1 MNRLRYSIYLVVV
14 LFVTFFVTNA
24 SAQEL
29 EIRIQV
35 NHSQLQGVDNTKYEN
50 MQKALNEFVTNQI
63 WTNNV
68 FKTEERIKCNMVLTI
83 TKEVYSDE
91 FQGTLQVV
99 SSRPVYGTG
108 YDSPMLNLLDR
119 NIQFKYADGETL
131 TFNENS
137 HDELTS
143 LIAYYVYIIIG
154 FDYDSFG
161 KMGGTPYFEKA
172 QKIVNNAQGSNY
184 AGWKSFETNKRN
196 RYWLA
201 ENLMN
206 SVYAPIR
213 EYIYKYHRLG
223 LDLMSTRLADGCTS
237 IAEGMNDLLKVYRQ
251 KSDSY
256 LMSIFF
262 DAKADEIV
270 NIFSNSSDQTQQNK
284 VYNFLKEIDASN
296 LSKYDKI
303 KKK

>member
-1 MNRLRYSIYLVVV
+1 MNRLMKLTYLIAA
-14 LFVTFFVTNA
+14 LFVAIFA
-24 SAQEL
+24 QSAAAQEL

-35 NHSQLQGVDNTKYEN
+35 SHAQLQGVDNSKYEN

-68 FKTEERIKCNMVLTI
+68 FKTEERIKCNMLLNI

-108 YDSPMLNLLDR
+108 YDSPMLNILDK

-131 TFNENS
+131 IFNENS

-206 SVYAPIR
+206 SIYSPIR

-223 LDLMSTRLADGCTS
+223 LDLMGMRLADGCTS
-237 IAEGMNDLLKVYRQ
+237 IAEGMNDLLKVHRQ

-256 LMSIFF
+256 LMSLFF